1 VRGVLF
7 SLKEVVRDRFNVSDP
22 GEAVLCRVEKDA
34 QAIIYF
40 FFAGGARVPFLVAK
54 LASDPVHNAALKS
67 EYESLVKAAGILL
80 ASTTGAVPRTHGEG
94 ELLGHYYFLQD
105 FVPGNVIDEVL
116 DAGGGGRR
124 HLESRLGLAWK
135 WLMDFQSATQSG
147 VGRIS
152 EFGFGSFIERYRR
165 AYRLTERELVRL
177 AELEG
182 ALSAMRDRT
191 VENVACHGDLFPGN
205 VIIREGRAVVIDWRF
220 FKSAYH
226 PVFDVATFVS
236 TFRCTRDASIGE
248 EEVEKHFDGLLF
260 GEHWA
265 GKRFA
270 GFVSSGFA
278 RGAAMPRDVFL
289 LLFELTLLEWTTRE
303 YAAGGRVTEK
313 DAVWRRRFVHFIA
326 HRDRFVLA
334 RAFE

>member
-1 VRGVLF
+1 MLF
-7 SLKEVVRDRFNVSDP
+7 SLKEVVSDRFNVSDL

-40 FFAGGARVPFLVAK
+40 FFAGEARAPFLVAK
-54 LASDPVHNAALKS
+54 LASDSVHNAALKS

-80 ASTTGAVPRTHGEG
+80 ASTAGAVPRAYGEG

-105 FVPGNVIDEVL
+105 FVPGDVIDEVL
-116 DAGGGGRR
+116 DAGRGRRR
-124 HLESRLGLAWK
+124 HLELRLGLAWK
-135 WLMDFQSATQSG
+135 WLMDFQGATRSG
-147 VGRIS
+147 VGKIS
-152 EFGFGSFIERYRR
+152 EFGFESFVERYRR
-165 AYRLTERELVRL
+165 AYRLTEQEIVRL

-182 ALSAMRDRT
+182 ALSAMQDRT
-191 VENVACHGDLFPGN
+191 VESVACHGDLFPGN

-220 FKSAYH
+220 FRSVYH

-236 TFRCTRDASIGE
+236 TFRSKRDASIGGKD
-248 EEVEKHFDGLLF
+248 VEKHFDELLF
-260 GEHWA
+260 REHWA

-270 GFVSSGFA
+270 GFISSGFA

-313 DAVWRRRFVHFIA
+313 DAAWRRRFVHFIA

>member
-1 VRGVLF
+1 MLF
-7 SLKEVVRDRFNVSDP
+7 SLKEVVSDRFNVSDLD
-22 GEAVLCRVEKDA
+22 EAVLCRVEKDA

-40 FFAGGARVPFLVAK
+40 FFAGGARTPFFVAK
-54 LASDPVHNAALKS
+54 LASDSVHNAALKS
-67 EYESLVKAAGILL
+67 EYESLVKVAGILL
-80 ASTTGAVPRTHGEG
+80 ASMAGAVPRADGEG
-94 ELLGHYYFLQD
+94 ELLGHYYFLQEFISGD
-105 FVPGNVIDEVL
+105 VIDEVL
-116 DAGGGGRR
+116 DAGGGRRR
-124 HLESRLGLAWK
+124 HLESRLSLAWK
-135 WLMDFQSATQSG
+135 WLMDFQRATQCG
-147 VGRIS
+147 VDRIS

-165 AYRLTERELVRL
+165 AYRLTEREIVRL
-177 AELEG
+177 AELEE

-205 VIIREGRAVVIDWRF
+205 VIIREGKAVVIDWRF
-220 FKSAYH
+220 LRSAYH

-236 TFRCTRDASIGE
+236 TFRSKRDASIGE
-248 EEVEKHFDGLLF
+248 KDVEKHFDELLF

-265 GKRFA
+265 GRRFA

-278 RGAAMPRDVFL
+278 RGAAMPRDMFL
-289 LLFELTLLEWTTRE
+289 LLFELALLEWTTRE

-326 HRDRFVLA
+326 HRNRFVLA